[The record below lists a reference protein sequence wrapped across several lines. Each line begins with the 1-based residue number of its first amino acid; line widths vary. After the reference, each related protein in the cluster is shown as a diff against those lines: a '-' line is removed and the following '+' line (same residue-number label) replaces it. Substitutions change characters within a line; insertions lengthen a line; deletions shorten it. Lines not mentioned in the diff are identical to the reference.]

1 MSGGAY
7 DFGHFKVQML
17 AEEME
22 EDLKENS
29 IPFCPEDTISNEKIN
44 LVLNEI
50 KKTIKELKFIAEK
63 ARVIDFLV
71 SGDYVVETFLEEI
84 DEIYTKYEKERNC
97 IDVNDIRNKLGPI
110 NNLITLLKNY
120 KGSDSIKK
128 FKFIQEEIKNSEKSI
143 KYLAQK

>member
-7 DFGHFKVQML
+7 DYGHFKVQML

-22 EDLKENS
+22 EDLKENP
-29 IPFCPEDTISNEKIN
+29 IPFCLKDTISNEKIN

-50 KKTIKELKFIAEK
+50 KRTIKELKFISEK
-63 ARVIDFLV
+63 VRAIDFLV
-71 SGDYVVETFLEEI
+71 SGDYGVETFLKEI
-84 DEIYTKYEKERNC
+84 DTIYTKYEKERNC
-97 IDVNDIRNKLGPI
+97 IEVNDIRNKLGPI

-120 KGSDSIKK
+120 KGDNINK